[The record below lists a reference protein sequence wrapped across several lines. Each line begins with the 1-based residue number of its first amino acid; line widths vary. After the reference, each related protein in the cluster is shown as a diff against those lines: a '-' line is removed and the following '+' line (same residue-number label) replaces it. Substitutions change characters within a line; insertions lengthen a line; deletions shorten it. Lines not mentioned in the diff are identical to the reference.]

1 MDSGRRTEIV
11 GKSKGLE
18 GIKMNWGLLPGG
30 FAGPRG
36 RRERG
41 EAKGGL
47 FDALLRRDRSARVS
61 SNNASLE
68 DRIER
73 GPEDRVCIPRQ
84 DVKLLQIKE
93 SETVHYR
100 GAKWLLFTDRQLV
113 RRFLFRLRKLKSAH
127 FFKKEKEKYYN
138 NALLQVKVNYPT

>member
-18 GIKMNWGLLPGG
+18 GIKMNWGLLPGV

-93 SETVHYR
+93 AVTVHYR
-100 GAKWLLFTDRQLV
+100 GAKWLLFNGQTTS
-113 RRFLFRLRKLKSAH
+113 SALPVSAKKTQKCS
-127 FFKKEKEKYYN
+127 FF
-138 NALLQVKVNYPT
+138 